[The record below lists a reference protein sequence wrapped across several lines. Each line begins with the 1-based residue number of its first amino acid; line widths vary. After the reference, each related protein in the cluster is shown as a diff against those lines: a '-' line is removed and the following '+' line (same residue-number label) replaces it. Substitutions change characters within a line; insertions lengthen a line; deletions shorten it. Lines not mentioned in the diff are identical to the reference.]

1 MGNPFPKTMKKP
13 LIACVSLMALL
24 SLNSCSI
31 ETTKKSNGIK
41 IEITTDDELVINGE
55 KINSKKAER
64 EFKKLMKELEK
75 EGLSKA
81 EIQESINTG
90 KESLEEAME
99 ELKKELEEIKLQNK
113 QKDEFN

>member
-1 MGNPFPKTMKKP
+1 MKKY
-13 LIACVSLMALL
+13 LIPGISLMAILFL
-24 SLNSCSI
+24 DSCTI
-31 ETTKKSNGIK
+31 ETTKKANGIK

-55 KINSKKAER
+55 KINSRKAER

-90 KESLEEAME
+90 KESLEEALE
-99 ELKKELEEIKLQNK
+99 ELKKELEEIKIQNK
-113 QKDEFN
+113 QKDESN

>member
-1 MGNPFPKTMKKP
+1 MKKY
-13 LIACVSLMALL
+13 LIPCISLVAIFFLD
-24 SLNSCSI
+24 SCTI
-31 ETTKKSNGIK
+31 ETTKKANGIK

-64 EFKKLMKELEK
+64 EFKKLIKELEK
-75 EGLSKA
+75 EGLNKQ
-81 EIQESINTG
+81 EIEESINSG

-113 QKDEFN
+113 QKEEFN